1 MDAATRR
8 LVRERAADRCEYCG
22 RHQSDSPLITL
33 QIEHIVPRKHGG
45 DDSPDNLALAC
56 VDCNLRKGSDLA
68 GIDPNSGDLIPLFHP
83 RHDRWNEQFRWERL
97 RIIGLTAIGRTTV
110 KVLDL
115 NSPARLRLRRLTS
128 DPHA

>member
-1 MDAATRR
+1 MDAAARR
-8 LVRERAADRCEYCG
+8 LVRERAAERCEYCG
-22 RHQSDSPLITL
+22 RHQADSPLVAL
-33 QIEHIVPRKHGG
+33 QLEHVIPRKHGG
-45 DDSPDNLALAC
+45 DDSFGNLALAC

-68 GIDPNSGDLIPLFHP
+68 GFDPNSGKLTPLFHP
-83 RHDRWNEQFRWERL
+83 RHNRWNEHFCWEGL

-115 NSPARLRLRRLTS
+115 NAPARLRLRRITS